1 MLHIVALAW
10 LFVVVLAAAVEAV
23 SPQGTVVGALLTLI
37 GWGVVPLAVVLYI
50 LGTPARRRARRAAEA
65 SAAQPDGG
73 GHAARD
79 AVTPEREVP

>member
-37 GWGVVPLAVVLYI
+37 GWGVLPLAVVLYI